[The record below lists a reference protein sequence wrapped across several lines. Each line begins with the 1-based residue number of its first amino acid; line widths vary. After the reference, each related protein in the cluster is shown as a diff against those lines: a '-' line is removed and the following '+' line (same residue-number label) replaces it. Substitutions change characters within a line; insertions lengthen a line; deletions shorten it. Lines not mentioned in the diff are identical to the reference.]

1 MTSRNKKTTRRQRE
15 DRPRSLIDDGVDAVC
30 RKEEVAGT
38 THRSQVI
45 GDLTSPAPLR
55 SATQAQ
61 GQGRCDVSD
70 FRVTSPLDV
79 NSAPVIQSFSPAPAL
94 GARKGAFL
102 DCPAVSSNQESQQ
115 YLVVS
120 PIRGSTTWIRIRIPR
135 SASQARMPTRCDVPR
150 SQARVS
156 HAMRS
161 WARTPNRPTVLVR
174 DTKTSPWS

>member
-1 MTSRNKKTTRRQRE
+1 MQKR
-15 DRPRSLIDDGVDAVC
+15 G
-30 RKEEVAGT
+30 VAGT

-79 NSAPVIQSFSPAPAL
+79 NSAPGDTVIQPGTSSRC
-94 GARKGAFL
+94 RKGAFL

-115 YLVVS
+115 VLDSNQNPQVGL
-120 PIRGSTTWIRIRIPR
+120 P
-135 SASQARMPTRCDVPR
+135 ARMPTRCDVPR
-150 SQARVS
+150 SQARVL

-161 WARTPNRPTVLVR
+161 WARTPKRPTVLVR

>member
-115 YLVVS
+115 VLGEDADAVRRAA
-120 PIRGSTTWIRIRIPR
+120 IASTR
-135 SASQARMPTRCDVPR
+135 STRDAIVGAHPQATDSVGQRY
-150 SQARVS
+150 Q
-156 HAMRS
+156 
-161 WARTPNRPTVLVR
+161 
-174 DTKTSPWS
+174 TSPWS